1 MVEKCKELV
10 KLVAVIIDFSKR
22 EIRERRLS
30 DFEILFGGSES
41 VDDIDK
47 ENEQINVQKLVG
59 KKFGY
64 GLYVFVLRKGLQGVD
79 VDKRKERYVVVI
91 EGYNVRDDDDDDIMD
106 YLFRDFI
113 DQ

>member
-47 ENEQINVQKLVG
+47 ENE
-59 KKFGY
+59 
-64 GLYVFVLRKGLQGVD
+64 
-79 VDKRKERYVVVI
+79 
-91 EGYNVRDDDDDDIMD
+91 
-106 YLFRDFI
+106 
-113 DQ
+113 